1 MSTKISAWFVYILRC
16 ADDSLY
22 TGVTTD
28 TARRLNEHNLNDR
41 LGAKYTRCRR
51 PVNLV
56 FQETCVDRS
65 AACKREAE
73 IKKMSRLAKLRLLK
87 NENSDKPSHC

>member
-1 MSTKISAWFVYILRC
+1 MSEELTSWYVYILRC

-28 TARRLNEHNLNDR
+28 TARRLNEHNFDDR
-41 LGAKYTRCRR
+41 LGAKYTRPRR

-56 FQETCVDRS
+56 FQEACANRS

-73 IKKMSRLAKLRLLK
+73 IKKMSRLAKLKLLQLGG
-87 NENSDKPSHC
+87 NQ